1 MPKGRPLSPLVLD
14 EEQRGQLMAL
24 SRSTSMPH
32 GLVQRARLI
41 LASAE
46 GLSNQAVAE
55 RVGLLRVNQGESSAS
70 IKVRVGDR
78 AGGMVLGGEEDCKR
92 G

>member
-1 MPKGRPLSPLVLD
+1 MGRRGARQQPLWIATDALPRSKGDPFYGRLNEVRGGGFD
-14 EEQRGQLMAL
+14 ESVE
-24 SRSTSMPH
+24 
-32 GLVQRARLI
+32 
-41 LASAE
+41 E
-46 GLSNQAVAE
+46 CCE
-55 RVGLLRVNQGESSAS
+55 LLRVNQGESSAS

>member
-1 MPKGRPLSPLVLD
+1 M
-14 EEQRGQLMAL
+14 
-24 SRSTSMPH
+24 
-32 GLVQRARLI
+32 
-41 LASAE
+41 
-46 GLSNQAVAE
+46 
-55 RVGLLRVNQGESSAS
+55 LRVNQGESSAS